1 MKTIFNYFS
10 KRLAVLALG
19 SAVIVAGSA
28 LAFTQKPKATLTK
41 ATLNL
46 PVDERPVTRDLG
58 GRASFAPVVK
68 RVTPGVVKVYTTTKA
83 RNTAFNGPPEMDDF
97 FGISYAVFC
106 LKKKK

>member
-19 SAVIVAGSA
+19 RAAIVAGSA
-28 LAFTQKPKATLTK
+28 LAFTQKPKATQTK
-41 ATLNL
+41 AARNL
-46 PVDERPVTRDLG
+46 PGEERPVTRDLG

-83 RNTAFNGPPEMDDF
+83 RKTAFNGPPGMDDF
-97 FGISYAVFC
+97 FR
-106 LKKKK
+106 